1 MHRSGLC
8 CAAVSFFPQPK
19 YQRFGKYI
27 LLDRINVGG
36 MAEVFRAKQ
45 FGVEGFA
52 RLVAIKRILPNIS
65 KDEDFIEMFVDEA
78 KLTVQLQ
85 HANVVQVFDLGKAD
99 DRFYIA
105 MEYVSGGDLRTV
117 WDRARKRNRLLPIAM
132 SCYLVMKA
140 CEGLDYAHRKKDEVG
155 KDIGLVHRDVSPQ
168 NLLVSYEGEVKVVDF
183 GIALARH
190 KVSKSQ
196 AGVLKG
202 KFGYMSPE
210 QVRGVE
216 LDHRSDIFACGIM
229 LWELLVGDRLFLGES
244 DFSTLEKV
252 RNVEMVPPTHFN
264 KNLSPQVERIVMKA
278 LAKNRDDR
286 YRYASE
292 MAEDL
297 QRFLFAS
304 NQPFART
311 DLQRYMHQHF
321 AEEIKA
327 EQERLEKYRDLADA
341 DFGPSNENPAA
352 PASVPPPAFAF
363 GSAAAPAGRDDVAQS
378 ASGSQPDQKVAVARI
393 PTALKP
399 RPVTFTS
406 NAAPGLP
413 SQVGQPDF
421 GSIAIP
427 ADPAAM
433 IPGPQGSL
441 PPLPKPVDPKRKT
454 TWVLAATAS
463 AVAVVGVV
471 ASLLLLGRQGT
482 GTLSVEATPADVE
495 VLIDENKVADRTPFM
510 RDLEPGNYV
519 LTVRRAGHRDL
530 VKPVKIVAG
539 QVDAEVLVL
548 EPLGGTASVIVRA
561 MPIGLAIWLNGVDTG
576 KKTPSTLA
584 PLAAGEYALDLKQD
598 GEIVYSTPVKLGD
611 GAAEMVEVDLTRI
624 PPVLE
629 VSSAVADAEVW
640 IDGKRLGKAPVRADK
655 LTPGSV
661 QVQVRK
667 AKCESVVETVE
678 LKPAITKKI
687 ELSPKCP

>member
-1 MHRSGLC
+1 M
-8 CAAVSFFPQPK
+8 AFFPQPK
-19 YQRFGKYI
+19 FQRFGKYI

-36 MAEVFRAKQ
+36 MAEVFRGKS
-45 FGVEGFA
+45 FGVEGFT

-99 DRFYIA
+99 DRYYIA

-132 SCYLVMKA
+132 SCYLVMKC
-140 CEGLDYAHRKKDEVG
+140 CEGLDYAHRKKDELG

-311 DLQRYMHQHF
+311 DLSRYMHQHF

-327 EQERLEKYRDLADA
+327 EQDRLEKYRDVNEADFEPALGNAVAAPPPVPSMSNITGASGINNPRDESSGADA
-341 DFGPSNENPAA
+341 KF
-352 PASVPPPAFAF
+352 
-363 GSAAAPAGRDDVAQS
+363 
-378 ASGSQPDQKVAVARI
+378 AVARI

-399 RPVTFTS
+399 RPVTFS
-406 NAAPGLP
+406 SAAAPGLP
-413 SQVGQPDF
+413 SSVGQPDF
-421 GSIAIP
+421 GSIALP
-427 ADPAAM
+427 ADP
-433 IPGPQGSL
+433 L
-441 PPLPKPVDPKRKT
+441 PLPSKAPPPPEPKRKSPL
-454 TWVLAATAS
+454 VLVAAIS
-463 AVAVVGVV
+463 AVAAVGVV
-471 ASLLLLGRQGT
+471 AALWLLSRGGS
-482 GTLSVEATPADVE
+482 GTLSVEATPPDVE
-495 VLIDENKVADRTPFM
+495 VLINDEKVADRTPFI
-510 RDLEPGNYV
+510 RDLDPGSYV
-519 LTVRRAGHRDL
+519 LTVRKAGHRDL
-530 VKPVKIVAG
+530 VRPVKIVAG

-548 EPLGGTASVIVRA
+548 EPLGGTASVAVRA
-561 MPIGLAIWLNGVDTG
+561 SPSGLAIWLNGVDTG

-584 PLAAGEYALDLKQD
+584 PLTAGDYAIDLKQE
-598 GEIVYSTPVKLGD
+598 GEIVYTTTVKLHD
-611 GAAEMVEVDLTRI
+611 AAAELVEVDLTRI

-629 VSSAVADAEVW
+629 ISSDVPGAEVW
-640 IDGKRLGKAPVRADK
+640 IDGKKLGTAPVRADK
-655 LTPGSV
+655 LAPGPV
-661 QVQVRK
+661 NVQVRK
-667 AKCESVVETVE
+667 PRCESVVETVE
-678 LKPAITKKI
+678 LKPAVTRKIT
-687 ELSPKCP
+687 LTPRCP